1 MGRIFITGGQS
12 SLRSDPLELNLT
24 ASGVMEAQEVSAV
37 RELVVQILRSRNYE
51 LLPVSPDLTLE
62 QAIDWINAR
71 CQRGDVALQLAADA
85 LDRTTRGAI
94 VFYIA
99 HNEQRKTQAEQLL
112 QAYLRRVPHLSSRGT
127 KSDAQTALGQLA
139 FCRQVIV
146 PSLQITLGS
155 LIDLDDRHLLQTQ
168 RQEVALGIA
177 EGLAAWSYAIA
188 PDRAT
193 LLPVSYP
200 AIDLSVNGATCEDK
214 GALIEGNAYI
224 PVDLLDLL
232 GVDLPVDSTVQRISY
247 RNVVFVR
254 AIDLPAGNLSIRL
267 QEHNQAQTLVLRTG
281 SPTNLE
287 QIMGQGQ
294 ISDVQMMVFLK
305 SHYADGLT
313 RFPELPKLYREEASI
328 ERVNSDIAFAQMC
341 VETEF
346 LRFSKTVKPEQNNFA
361 GLGAIQSGLEGASFS
376 TPRIGVRA
384 QIQHLKAYASS
395 EPLVQAIVDPRF
407 HTIRRGIAPSLQQLN
422 GRWTNDR
429 QYHQRILSV
438 LRRLYESAG
447 FL

>member
-1 MGRIFITGGQS
+1 MGRIFLAGGQS
-12 SLRSDPLELNLT
+12 SLRTDHLDLNLA
-24 ASGVMEAQEVSAV
+24 ASWIMEAQEVSAV
-37 RELVVQILRSRNYE
+37 RDLVVQILRSRHYE
-51 LLPVSPDLTLE
+51 LLLVPSDLSLE
-62 QAIDWINAR
+62 QAVDWINIR
-71 CQRGDVALQLAADA
+71 SQRGDVALQLCADA

-99 HNEQRKTQAEQLL
+99 NNQQRKMQAEQLL
-112 QAYLRRVPHLSSRGT
+112 QAYLRRMPHLPSRGA
-127 KSDAQTALGQLA
+127 KSDGQTDLGQLA

-155 LIDLDDRHLLQTQ
+155 LIDLDDRRLLQTQ
-168 RQEVALGIA
+168 RQDVALGIA
-177 EGLAAWSYAIA
+177 EGLAAWSHAVS

-193 LLPVSYP
+193 LLPASYP
-200 AIDLSVNGATCEDK
+200 TVDLRVNGATCEDK
-214 GALIEGNAYI
+214 GVLIEGNAYI
-224 PVDLLDLL
+224 PVDLLDLVGL
-232 GVDLPVDSTVQRISY
+232 DLSSDLDIRRISY
-247 RNVVFVR
+247 RNIAFVR
-254 AIDLPAGNLSIRL
+254 AIDL
-267 QEHNQAQTLVLRTG
+267 QACNVFIHLEENNNARTLVIRSG
-281 SPTNLE
+281 SSSTTE

-305 SHYADGLT
+305 SQYADGLT

-328 ERVNSDIAFAQMC
+328 ENVNSDIAFAQMC
-341 VETEF
+341 VETGF
-346 LRFSKTVKPEQNNFA
+346 LRFGKTVKPEQNNFA

-407 HTIRRGIAPSLQQLN
+407 HCVRRGIAPTLKQLS
-422 GRWTNDR
+422 GRWTGDP

-438 LRRLYESAG
+438 LRRLCESAG
-447 FL
+447 FF